1 MEQWKEIVGYPG
13 YKVSNL
19 GRVMGIHGKI
29 LAGSKTQHGY
39 KTVLICPDVNT
50 RKRLLI
56 HRIVATAFIDNPDN
70 KPTVDHIDRNKNNNC
85 VENLR
90 WATNHENNMNKDKL
104 NDSTQH
110 HYIYTS
116 FRVCIPGTQEKR
128 FRKLEDAVEYRNSLL
143 NVNLTPTDTTL

>member
-19 GRVMGIHGKI
+19 GCVIGFHGKI
-29 LAGSKTQHGY
+29 LTGSKTQKGY
-39 KTVLICPDVNT
+39 KTVLLCPDTTT

-56 HRIVATAFIDNPDN
+56 HRLVAEAFILNPDN

-90 WATNHENNMNKDKL
+90 WATNHENNMNKDKI
-104 NDSTQH
+104 NDSTEH

-116 FRVCIPGTQEKR
+116 YRVAVPGQKEKR
-128 FRKLEDAVEYRNSLL
+128 FRALEDAIEYRNSLL
-143 NVNLTPTDTTL
+143 NVNLTPLDTTI